1 MYRQANFVKILI
13 FDRPVCVCTNSCAR
27 AYYMRNGRVF
37 FAQYRT
43 GPIAALPVVAVLE
56 AKAQISGPICRSY
69 PSHAKKKLFFSC
81 QRRAIALFSTISDNR
96 MVRFSGIKQ
105 NNNLSKIERIQGSR
119 KRIRSIYYNE
129 RYSKRPPRRR
139 RTFRPPDTPLEPE
152 VKALCL

>member
-37 FAQYRT
+37 FAQHRT
-43 GPIAALPVVAVLE
+43 
-56 AKAQISGPICRSY
+56 GPICRSC